1 MTVVLAAGVCTWEV
15 QAAVALAVQ
24 AAVAAP
30 RAAQAAVAAAL
41 AAQAA
46 VAAAQAV
53 QAAAAAVAPLE
64 AVAARV
70 APMAGRV
77 AVAASSLRQ
86 AAPIRVEAVCRSTS
100 SSPFSMTRATAQ
112 LLMAQWSARNGARP
126 PRAPHIHREL

>member
-24 AAVAAP
+24 AAVAAV
-30 RAAQAAVAAAL
+30 QAVAAAL
-41 AAQAA
+41 AVQPA
-46 VAAAQAV
+46 VAAAAAQAEAV
-53 QAAAAAVAPLE
+53 AAAAVAPLE